1 MPQYG
6 KCPFAVETMWKNS
19 GILVQKNA
27 LSSSEYWK
35 MRTESTNGSSYKYN
49 KNKN

>member
-1 MPQYG
+1 MTLNSVDRKYTVMPQYG

-27 LSSSEYWK
+27 LSSSEY
-35 MRTESTNGSSYKYN
+35 
-49 KNKN
+49 